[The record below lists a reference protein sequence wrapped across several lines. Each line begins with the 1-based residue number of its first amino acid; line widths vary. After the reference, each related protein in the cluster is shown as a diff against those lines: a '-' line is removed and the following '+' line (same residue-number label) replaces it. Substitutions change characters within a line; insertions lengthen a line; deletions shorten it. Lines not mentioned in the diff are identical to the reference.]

1 MAQRQWILSLL
12 VGAVLPL
19 TQAAQAAVANPV
31 NGQEDLLRAAESGQF
46 SAQQCTELA
55 ESFGELVARQREIET
70 RRDPLLGS
78 RQLGEK
84 IHNGCREGIRKLE
97 LSTNEDEGA
106 LETLYRS
113 QIWYEVN
120 RALAALRYWQA
131 WLDLSLA
138 QHAQDQAARVT
149 GLSRAERGFQAASL
163 RILYPGLVYGSWLG
177 LAYVAQLQEDE
188 ATMKQRLSL
197 LKQALELDPDNPLH
211 EIIDTELSLIALR
224 ANGGGTITIVQGEPL
239 TATTARLVKEQ
250 AMALLAGHRE
260 HGSGAN
266 EAAKYLRQLIAQGFL
281 DDRLFARILQYR
293 DEVVGHDIGP
303 LGLLV
308 DAEFAYMYQQYESNV
323 LKFRQFLL
331 TDAVTLPLNLTL
343 FRYHYAVSLYQI
355 ELTRDSM
362 EIIEGL
368 RKIDSLAPELQASVV
383 KLQFIVAEAM
393 YQSQPST
400 ARASRLESAAREF
413 IGAAATD
420 PDIASA
426 HLALARVVD
435 DADVRA
441 LHLKQAG
448 ADARLEDSVRAV
460 ELEVAL
466 GRFQGALTDG
476 EPEVAFDVARSA
488 LALLEDLPRRQRD
501 TLEMQVLAV
510 QLRSVITEDVMEV
523 LQSLDILYTNPALNL
538 SQKRVLAWARL
549 RLIDR
554 GQGPQGLREFFAGLP
569 AVGMD
574 SAIDHEL
581 YVLLREFESGGRNA
595 DLAQLCEL
603 WLPRLPPQPQLQR
616 QVWLL
621 QIRALRAIGQDTEA
635 LQAIRAMLASF
646 PNSGD
651 AWEQLAQQSEA
662 MGDSFAAERAL
673 AHIAAAEPEG
683 SSRWLDVSLHRLQLL
698 VASEAGASRSCSL
711 QQRIEVYNHR
721 LEQSQQQILAGFT
734 GNKDCPGQQE
744 Y

>member
-1 MAQRQWILSLL
+1 MAVRQWILSLL

-46 SAQQCTELA
+46 SAQQCTDLA

-84 IHNGCREGIRKLE
+84 IHSGCREGIRKLE

-138 QHAQDQAARVT
+138 QHGQDAAARVT
-149 GLSRAERGFQAASL
+149 DLSRAERGFQAASL

-188 ATMKQRLSL
+188 ARMKQRLSL

-224 ANGGGTITIVQGEPL
+224 SNGGGHITIVQGEPL
-239 TATTARLVKEQ
+239 TATTARLVEEQ
-250 AMALLAGHRE
+250 AMALLAGQRE

-281 DDRLFARILQYR
+281 DDRLFARVLEYR

-400 ARASRLESAAREF
+400 AHASRLESAAQEF
-413 IGAAATD
+413 IATAAAD

-435 DADVRA
+435 NASVRA
-441 LHLKQAG
+441 LHLKLAG
-448 ADARLEDSVRAV
+448 ADARLDDSVRAV

-466 GRFQGALTDG
+466 GRFQGALTGG
-476 EPEVAFDVARSA
+476 ESEVAFDVAQSA
-488 LALLEDLPRRQRD
+488 LALLEGLPRRQRD

-510 QLRSVITEDVMEV
+510 QLRSVITEEPMDV
-523 LQSLDILYTNPALNL
+523 LQSLDNLYANPALNL

-554 GQGPQGLREFFAGLP
+554 GQGSQGLREFVAGLP
-569 AVGMD
+569 AVGVD
-574 SAIDHEL
+574 PAIDHEL

-595 DLAQLCEL
+595 D
-603 WLPRLPPQPQLQR
+603 
-616 QVWLL
+616 
-621 QIRALRAIGQDTEA
+621 
-635 LQAIRAMLASF
+635 
-646 PNSGD
+646 
-651 AWEQLAQQSEA
+651 
-662 MGDSFAAERAL
+662 
-673 AHIAAAEPEG
+673 
-683 SSRWLDVSLHRLQLL
+683 
-698 VASEAGASRSCSL
+698 
-711 QQRIEVYNHR
+711 
-721 LEQSQQQILAGFT
+721 
-734 GNKDCPGQQE
+734 
-744 Y
+744 